1 MAENDQDQ
9 ERNEEATSRRRDD
22 AREKGQVARSTEIV
36 SVGILVACLIYFY
49 FGASGTLRNIMQ
61 LMTSGFLTAG
71 QVNLT
76 QDSFNSLFRDYIFK
90 GFIIL
95 FPIMLTVVVA
105 AILGNVLQIG
115 FMFSAESVTPK
126 FEKID
131 PIKGLKRLFSVRS
144 IVELIKS
151 IFKICVISMV
161 VYFVV
166 KGELDNM
173 IPLMEQ
179 SVWEIMTYLGGV
191 CFKIILT
198 TTIVLVVLAILDYIY
213 QRWEYEKSLRMSKQ
227 EIKDEYKNTEG
238 DPLIKSRIRR
248 LQREIAQKRMMSA
261 VPKADVIIT
270 NPTHLAVAI
279 QYDPENMMAP
289 KVVAKGANIIA
300 EKIRE
305 IARENDI
312 PIVED
317 KPLAQ
322 VLYKMVDIDH
332 SIPEDLY
339 RAVAEVLA
347 FVYEQKKTKI
357 FG

>member
-9 ERNEEATSRRRDD
+9 ERTEEATSRRRDE

-49 FGASGTLRNIMQ
+49 FGASGLLKNIME
-61 LMTSGFLTAG
+61 LMTSGFRGAG
-71 QVNLT
+71 QFNLT
-76 QDSFNSLFRDYIFK
+76 QESLTYLFSDYIFK

-95 FPIMLTVVVA
+95 FPIMLTVLVA
-105 AILGNVLQIG
+105 AILGNILQIG
-115 FMFSAESVTPK
+115 VMFSSESVTPK
-126 FEKID
+126 LSKID
-131 PIKGLKRLFSVRS
+131 PLKGFQRLFSMRS

-166 KGELDNM
+166 KSELADM
-173 IPLMEQ
+173 IPLMDQ
-179 SVWEIMTYLGGV
+179 SVWGMMMYFGRI
-191 CFKIILT
+191 CFKIILA
-198 TTIVLVVLAILDYIY
+198 TTIVLVILAILDYIY
-213 QRWEYEKSLRMSKQ
+213 QRWEYEKSLRMTKQ

-238 DPLIKSRIRR
+238 DPLIKARIRR
-248 LQREIAQKRMMSA
+248 LQREMAQKRMMSQ

-279 QYDPENMMAP
+279 QYDHENMMAP
-289 KVVAKGANIIA
+289 KVVAKGANLIA
-300 EKIRE
+300 AKIKE
-305 IARENDI
+305 IAQENDI

-322 VLYKMVDIDH
+322 VLYKTVDIDH
-332 SIPEDLY
+332 LIPEDLY

-347 FVYEQKKTKI
+347 FVYEQKKIKI